1 MNAKNQLNK
10 IKTLLGLEVK
20 LEIMKLE
27 NGVELEASAFEA
39 GAEVFIVNEEERVAL
54 PAGEYALEDTRILVV
69 IEEGIIAEI
78 KDAEEEAPA
87 EEMPAEEAAPE
98 VEVEVEAEAQTAT
111 PKKVVES
118 ITKEMFFSEIEAL
131 RNEIAAL
138 KTELSATPKIEEAI
152 ELSTEKEIEIELSAE
167 EAKPL
172 KHNPEGQADKKELNL
187 YSNKK
192 SNTTKDVVFGKIFK

>member
-78 KDAEEEAPA
+78 KDTEEEAPA

-152 ELSTEKEIEIELSAE
+152 ELSTEKEIEVELSAE

>member
-138 KTELSATPKIEEAI
+138 KTELSATPKIEEAV
-152 ELSTEKEIEIELSAE
+152 ELSTEKEIEVELSAE

>member
-152 ELSTEKEIEIELSAE
+152 ELSTEKEIEVELSAE

-192 SNTTKDVVFGKIFK
+192 SNTTKDVVFEKIFK

>member
-20 LEIMKLE
+20 LEIMKLD

-39 GAEVFIVNEEERVAL
+39 GAEVFIVNGEERVAL
-54 PAGEYALEDTRILVV
+54 PAGDYTLEDTRILVV

-78 KDAEEEAPA
+78 KEEAPA
-87 EEMPAEEAAPE
+87 EAPTEEMPAEEAAPE
-98 VEVEVEAEAQTAT
+98 VEVEAEAQTAA
-111 PKKVVES
+111 PKKVIES

-131 RNEIAAL
+131 RSEIAAL
-138 KTELSATPKIEEAI
+138 KTELSATATTEEVV
-152 ELSTEKEIEIELSAE
+152 ELSEVKEIEVELSATE

-172 KHNPEGQADKKELNL
+172 KHNPEGQVAKKELNL
-187 YSNKK
+187 YANKK

>member
-152 ELSTEKEIEIELSAE
+152 ELSTEKEIEVELSAE

-172 KHNPEGQADKKELNL
+172 KHNPEGKADKKELNL